1 MKEDHFPK
9 DLPSGVPITAPFISV
24 YLIGNIEGESRFL
37 IIKRDREPYKN
48 IWQPVTGKIREGE
61 TARQAALRELKEET
75 GITPD
80 RFYSA
85 EFIEKFYELNMEI
98 IALSPAFA
106 GFVDGNPEVK
116 LSHEH
121 REYRWVTVDEA
132 VEKVVFYEQKAAFR
146 HIQQYFIESEPPE
159 ILRVEM

>member
-61 TARQAALRELKEET
+61 TAWQAALRELKEET
-75 GITPD
+75 GITPH